1 MGNKLASQT
10 TTAEYYLHDLDGIVF
25 ERSIGNGRLLKTLK
39 CLHAGSA
46 IVVKVYVKR
55 PPYNDLK
62 EYSEHLTGSS
72 HRLALHHPP
81 ACEAE
86 GSRHEI
92 AYESIAMYRWRAS
105 TSTSS
110 SSSRP
115 RSVHVATID
124 PALATRPT
132 PPIAPTL
139 TNSYSSLD

>member
-72 HRLALHHPP
+72 HLALHHPRR
-81 ACEAE
+81 ARRRVL
-86 GSRHEI
+86 GMRSRMKI
-92 AYESIAMYRWRAS
+92 GRA
-105 TSTSS
+105 
-110 SSSRP
+110 
-115 RSVHVATID
+115 HV
-124 PALATRPT
+124 
-132 PPIAPTL
+132 
-139 TNSYSSLD
+139 